1 MNNEI
6 EVLIML
12 NIPPDNFIN
21 SLSKTALVQSLSV
34 FYNKK
39 PPTTKKNVFYL
50 NHGIFSSIHQ
60 FYFVL
65 GNR

>member
-12 NIPPDNFIN
+12 NIPPDNFIT
-21 SLSKTALVQSLSV
+21 SLSKTSALQTLNI
-34 FYNKK
+34 FYSKK

-50 NHGIFSSIHQ
+50 NHG
-60 FYFVL
+60 
-65 GNR
+65 N

>member
-21 SLSKTALVQSLSV
+21 SLAKTLLVQNLNT
-34 FYNKK
+34 FYSRK
-39 PPTTKKNVFYL
+39 PQTTKKNVFYL
-50 NHGIFSSIHQ
+50 NHGRFSSRKSR
-60 FYFVL
+60 L
-65 GNR
+65 